1 MEKCKR
7 CIGKK
12 LKCLPHIS
20 QQGRRTYL
28 IKEIKDESL
37 LSQRIHCLSHSR
49 YHESPAG
56 SDVDSIDVETVTSRV
71 ALKKALTAWPIPALL
86 GLQAKSSPRQRA
98 MEMRLLLRH
107 ATWIGATSTR
117 TPCSISTAIADQRST
132 SASLDSAEP
141 SSPTR
146 VFYIL

>member
-1 MEKCKR
+1 
-7 CIGKK
+7 

-56 SDVDSIDVETVTSRV
+56 SDVDSIDVEILDNNSSLAYETITSRV
-71 ALKKALTAWPIPALL
+71 ALKKE
-86 GLQAKSSPRQRA
+86 GL
-98 MEMRLLLRH
+98 
-107 ATWIGATSTR
+107 STYL
-117 TPCSISTAIADQRST
+117 ISTCG
-132 SASLDSAEP
+132 
-141 SSPTR
+141 
-146 VFYIL
+146 

>member
-20 QQGRRTYL
+20 QQRRRTYL

-37 LSQRIHCLSHSR
+37 LSQRINCLSHSR

-56 SDVDSIDVETVTSRV
+56 SDVDSIDVEILDNNSSLAYETVTSRV
-71 ALKKALTAWPIPALL
+71 ALKKE
-86 GLQAKSSPRQRA
+86 GL
-98 MEMRLLLRH
+98 
-107 ATWIGATSTR
+107 STYL
-117 TPCSISTAIADQRST
+117 ISTCG
-132 SASLDSAEP
+132 
-141 SSPTR
+141 
-146 VFYIL
+146 